1 MSDINRRFIVFD
13 GVEGCGKST
22 QARLLAEALE
32 AEGHQTVLTLE
43 PGGTA
48 VGEAV
53 RHCLLNPAFEEM
65 HELTEAFLFCADR
78 AQHVLEVI
86 RPALEA
92 GKIVIS
98 DRYASSTMVYQGYAG
113 GVGAE
118 AIEVLNWYATRGL
131 QPDLLIVLD
140 LDPLVGLRRK
150 RGDLADRIER
160 KSVEFHRRVRDGFV
174 EYAQS
179 LGPRAVVLD
188 ADRDPV
194 AVAQDV
200 LALVLQAPAE

>member
-1 MSDINRRFIVFD
+1 MTDITPRFIVFD

-22 QARLLAEALE
+22 QARLLGEALE
-32 AEGHQTVLTLE
+32 QQGQRVVLTLE

-48 VGEAV
+48 VGEAI

-92 GKIVIS
+92 GSVVIS
-98 DRYASSTMVYQGYAG
+98 DRYASSTIVYQGLAG

-118 AIEVLNWYATRGL
+118 TVEGLNHAATHGL

-150 RGDLADRIER
+150 RGEMADRIER
-160 KSVEFHRRVRDGFV
+160 KSLDFHRRVRNGFIAYV
-174 EYAQS
+174 ES
-179 LGPRAVVLD
+179 LGPRAIVLD
-188 ADRDPV
+188 ADRDPAAIV
-194 AVAQDV
+194 RDV
-200 LALVLQAPAE
+200 LELVRQT

>member
-1 MSDINRRFIVFD
+1 MANINRQFIVFD

-22 QARLLAEALE
+22 QARLLGEALE
-32 AEGHQTVLTLE
+32 AQGFHVVLTLE

-48 VGEAV
+48 IGEAV

-92 GKIVIS
+92 GSVVIS

-113 GVGAE
+113 GIGAE
-118 AIEVLNWYATRGL
+118 AIEVLNWYATKGL

-140 LDPLVGLRRK
+140 LDPIAGLRRK

-160 KSVEFHRRVRDGFV
+160 KSLDFHQRVREGFI
-174 EYAQS
+174 EYAQK

-200 LALVLQAPAE
+200 LELALSS

>member
-1 MSDINRRFIVFD
+1 MTDTDRRFIVFD

-22 QARLLAEALE
+22 QARLLGEALE
-32 AEGHQTVLTLE
+32 AQGHRVMLTLE

-78 AQHVLEVI
+78 AQHVLEVV

-92 GKIVIS
+92 GQIVIS
-98 DRYASSTMVYQGYAG
+98 DRYSSSTTVYQGYAG

-118 AIEVLNWYATRGL
+118 TVETLNRIATHGL

-140 LDPLVGLRRK
+140 LDPMVGLRRK

-160 KSVEFHRRVRDGFV
+160 KSLDFHRRVREGFIA
-174 EYAQS
+174 YAES
-179 LGPRAVVLD
+179 LGPRAVILD
-188 ADRDPV
+188 ADRDQV
-194 AVAQDV
+194 AIAHNV
-200 LALVLQAPAE
+200 LELVLQSA

>member
-1 MSDINRRFIVFD
+1 MTDTDRRFIVFD
-13 GVEGCGKST
+13 GVEGCGKSS

-32 AEGHQTVLTLE
+32 AEGHRVVLTLE

-48 VGEAV
+48 IGEAI

-78 AQHVLEVI
+78 AQHVLEVVV
-86 RPALEA
+86 PALQA
-92 GKIVIS
+92 GSIVIS
-98 DRYASSTMVYQGYAG
+98 DRYASSTMVYQGLAG
-113 GVGAE
+113 GLGVETVE
-118 AIEVLNWYATRGL
+118 ALNEVATKGL

-140 LDPLVGLRRK
+140 LDPMVGLRRK
-150 RGDLADRIER
+150 RGEMADRIER
-160 KSVEFHRRVRDGFV
+160 KSLDFHRQVREGFI

-188 ADRDPV
+188 ADRDLV
-194 AVAQDV
+194 AIAHDV
-200 LALVLQAPAE
+200 LELVTQP

>member
-1 MSDINRRFIVFD
+1 MTNTNRRFIVFD

-22 QARLLAEALE
+22 QARLLGEALE
-32 AEGHQTVLTLE
+32 AEGRRVVLTLE

-48 VGEAV
+48 IGEAV
-53 RHCLLNPAFEEM
+53 RHCLLNPAFDEM

-86 RPALEA
+86 QPALET
-92 GKIVIS
+92 GSIVIC

-113 GVGAE
+113 GLGAE
-118 AIEVLNWYATRGL
+118 TVEMLNHAATGGL
-131 QPDLLIVLD
+131 QPDLLVVLD
-140 LDPLVGLRRK
+140 LDPIVGLRRK

-160 KSVEFHRRVRDGFV
+160 KSLDFHRRVREGFI

-179 LGPRAVVLD
+179 LGDRAVVLD

-194 AVAQDV
+194 AVAHDV
-200 LALVLQAPAE
+200 LGLVLER